1 MYRWIALGAV
11 GVIAGALTLGVLTG
25 ALSPPGLGL
34 NTAHAQAER
43 GPGPHLGPFAE
54 GPRWGIVQ
62 AVADLLGMTPREI
75 LAERRAGRSLAE
87 IAAAR
92 GVDQATLLQTIIAAA
107 RARLDQ
113 AVADGRLTRGQA
125 DALLNVVQQF
135 APDQITRAAGPRVG
149 ARAFRRPP
157 GRAGAGP
164 RALLR
169 PVADLLGMTP
179 QQILAE
185 RRAGR
190 SLAEIAAARG
200 VDQATLVQT
209 LTSTLKT
216 RLDRAVAAG
225 RLTQERADA
234 LLQQAQ
240 QRIAEQVTRAE
251 APGPPPRPRAGEQ
264 RGPRRGPRAG
274 E

>member
-43 GPGPHLGPFAE
+43 GPGPFAE

-92 GVDQATLLQTIIAAA
+92 GVDQATL
-107 RARLDQ
+107 
-113 AVADGRLTRGQA
+113 
-125 DALLNVVQQF
+125 
-135 APDQITRAAGPRVG
+135 
-149 ARAFRRPP
+149 
-157 GRAGAGP
+157 
-164 RALLR
+164 
-169 PVADLLGMTP
+169 
-179 QQILAE
+179 
-185 RRAGR
+185 
-190 SLAEIAAARG
+190 
-200 VDQATLVQT
+200 VQT
-209 LTSTLKT
+209 LTSTFKT
-216 RLDRAVAAG
+216 RLDQAVAAG

-251 APGPPPRPRAGEQ
+251 APGPRPRPRAGEQ